1 LRPLGERVR
10 EHVANHDVRLDQ
22 PQLWSELGVSVEI
35 VQELNQYQLCIWH
48 RIDPQFDPLALLAE
62 FDQSEPLPAD
72 CAATTPVEKIQ
83 PIRDRGIL
91 FRRARGQQHRKL
103 RIRRQRPPNEA
114 KTKGNDDVGET
125 CPHESTRTGVAR
137 RQD

>member
-1 LRPLGERVR
+1 
-10 EHVANHDVRLDQ
+10 
-22 PQLWSELGVSVEI
+22 VSVEI
-35 VQELNQYQLCIWH
+35 VQELNQYQLCTWH